1 MAKHSPIVSEV
12 AAVQAHAFSGP
23 LPRPQDFA
31 EYDHTLSGAAE
42 RILALTERESAF
54 RHESELK
61 RLEIAE
67 KDAHAAREETKR
79 GQFLS
84 FAITCVAFASAVAC
98 AIIGQP
104 WVAGIIAGTTLVS
117 VVSAIMRQKK

>member
-1 MAKHSPIVSEV
+1 MAKHTPMVSGV
-12 AAVQAHAFSGP
+12 AAVQAQSFSGP
-23 LPRPQDFA
+23 LPHPRDFA
-31 EYDHTLSGAAE
+31 EYDRTLNGAAE
-42 RILALTERESAF
+42 RILALTERESSF
-54 RHESELK
+54 RHESEL
-61 RLEIAE
+61 RRFEIAE

-84 FAITCVAFASAVAC
+84 FAITCIAFVSAVVC
-98 AIIGQP
+98 AMIGQP